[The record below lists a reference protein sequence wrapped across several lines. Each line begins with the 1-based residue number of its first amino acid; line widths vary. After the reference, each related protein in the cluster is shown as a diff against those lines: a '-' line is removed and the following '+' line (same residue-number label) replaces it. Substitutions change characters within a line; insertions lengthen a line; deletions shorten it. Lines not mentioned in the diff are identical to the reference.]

1 MEQVLDKA
9 VIGQKI
15 NGVSMEDYIADMIE
29 RIERGEIE
37 KEQREDTIK
46 TSKQLNNRHKNII
59 DAQRVRLKS
68 LELKIQQNYKVTNNQ

>member
-1 MEQVLDKA
+1 MGNVLDKA

-15 NGVSMEDYIADMIE
+15 NGVSMEDYIANMIE

-46 TSKQLNNRHKNII
+46 TLKQLNNRHKNII

-68 LELKIQQNYKVTNNQ
+68 LELEIQQNYKVTNNQ

>member
-1 MEQVLDKA
+1 MENVLNKA

-46 TSKQLNNRHKNII
+46 TLKQLNNRHKNII

-68 LELKIQQNYKVTNNQ
+68 LELKIENYKVTNNQ

>member
-1 MEQVLDKA
+1 MVNVLDKA

-15 NGVSMEDYIADMIE
+15 NGVSMEDYIANMIE

-46 TSKQLNNRHKNII
+46 TLKQLNNRHKNII

-68 LELKIQQNYKVTNNQ
+68 LELDIEKYKVTNNQ

>member
-1 MEQVLDKA
+1 MVNVLDKA

-15 NGVSMEDYIADMIE
+15 NGVSMEDYIANMIE

-46 TSKQLNNRHKNII
+46 TLKQLNNRHKNII

-68 LELKIQQNYKVTNNQ
+68 LELDIEEYKVTNNQ

>member
-1 MEQVLDKA
+1 MENVLDKA

-15 NGVSMEDYIADMIE
+15 NGVSMEDYIANMIE

-46 TSKQLNNRHKNII
+46 ALKQLNNRHKNII

-68 LELKIQQNYKVTNNQ
+68 LELEIENYKVTNNQ

>member
-1 MEQVLDKA
+1 MVNVLDKA

-15 NGVSMEDYIADMIE
+15 NGVSMEDYIANMIE
-29 RIERGEIE
+29 RIERGEVE

-46 TSKQLNNRHKNII
+46 TLKQLNNRHKNII

-68 LELKIQQNYKVTNNQ
+68 LELDIEKYKVTNNQ

>member
-1 MEQVLDKA
+1 MVNVLDKA

-15 NGVSMEDYIADMIE
+15 NGVSMEDYIANMIE

-46 TSKQLNNRHKNII
+46 TLKQLNNRHKNII

-68 LELKIQQNYKVTNNQ
+68 LELEIDNYKVTNNQ

>member
-1 MEQVLDKA
+1 MGNVLDKA

-15 NGVSMEDYIADMIE
+15 NGVSMEDYIANMIE

-46 TSKQLNNRHKNII
+46 TLKQLNNRHKNII

-68 LELKIQQNYKVTNNQ
+68 LELEIENYKVTNNQ